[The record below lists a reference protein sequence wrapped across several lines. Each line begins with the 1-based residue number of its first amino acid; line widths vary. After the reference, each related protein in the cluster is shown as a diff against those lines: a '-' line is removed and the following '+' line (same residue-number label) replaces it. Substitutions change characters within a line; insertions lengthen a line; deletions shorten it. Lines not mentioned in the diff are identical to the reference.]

1 MKDHFGNKV
10 LVGDKVKV
18 ITVNEESLANLETE
32 LAQEIRDAVGQV
44 FKVDFIDEHQRAW
57 VDIVCTK
64 GSDELCGQ
72 TLFLRSHQISKVV

>member
-10 LVGDKVKV
+10 FVGDKVKV
-18 ITVNEESLANLETE
+18 ITVNEESLANLESE

-57 VDIVCTK
+57 VDIVCTT
-64 GSDELCGQ
+64 GGDELCGQ